1 MGPTAPS
8 ADKDHSST
16 LTKSLAGLAL
26 KEPPTESEPEFKAD
40 QFEDPN
46 ELYLAFK
53 LLVEGVHKIWK
64 VVGQIWAGSVAAAL
78 ATNTAI
84 NFARQLEQDFSGVLE
99 KYGGFEKIYKGWWSA
114 VCRSYGYDVYH
125 SEKPGDDMNFLAYD
139 DADIVMFPTYLLL
152 TSLFLVVQD
161 DLEMILICKPG
172 HLGKVDYFSDWNSK
186 APWKKYQSDKA
197 LLLEVLGSLT
207 AVIRLAGDKKKG
219 VLAEDAFIRGL
230 RIAIET

>member
-53 LLVEGVHKIWK
+53 LLVEGGKYR
-64 VVGQIWAGSVAAAL
+64 SVAAAL

-219 VLAEDAFIRGL
+219 VLAEDALIRGL